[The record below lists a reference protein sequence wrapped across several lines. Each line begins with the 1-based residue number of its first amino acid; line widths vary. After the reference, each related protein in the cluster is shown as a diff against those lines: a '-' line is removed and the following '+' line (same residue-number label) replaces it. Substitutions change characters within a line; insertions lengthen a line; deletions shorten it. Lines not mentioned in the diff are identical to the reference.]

1 MKIEVEILTP
11 LDYRDMGDGKQVMIL
26 RPFLVKLTQ
35 HYKDGTIEVRIIE
48 VPAGFISDFASIPRF
63 IQGLFPRFGKYNAA
77 AIVHDWLFIHGK
89 IEGRPIEQK
98 LADRIFLAIMRKTK
112 CGWRKTPMYIA
123 VRMFGRHLWN
133 KNRRNESDIPVESP
147 KNKGKI

>member
-1 MKIEVEILTP
+1 MRLEVEILTP
-11 LDYRDMGDGKQVMIL
+11 FLDYRDMMDGKQVMM
-26 RPFLVKLTQ
+26 RSPFLVKVIQ
-35 HYKDGTIEVRIIE
+35 EYEDGTIEVRTIE
-48 VPAGFISDFASIPRF
+48 VPVGFISDFASIPRF

-123 VRMFGRHLWN
+123 VRMFGKSLWDR
-133 KNRRNESDIPVESP
+133 NRARDVQT
-147 KNKGKI
+147 